1 MHTDKHRYLSV
12 FIGVYLWLDFQN
24 MNSKSYDFRQ
34 ITLNTSLRVERSN
47 RRVLVIASLST
58 LLLPETLREREDFA
72 YAMTVI
78 KRR

>member
-47 RRVLVIASLST
+47 RRVLVIASLKYPSPAGDAT
-58 LLLPETLREREDFA
+58 RTGRLRLRNDG
-72 YAMTVI
+72 Y
-78 KRR
+78 